1 LEVQAGDDHKRPDG
15 PENIRQEYRGTII
28 PCIRHRVRQN
38 VADGIEN
45 KSANCIWSICT
56 RVRLHQ
62 NVFKQLLSLFVQQF
76 CRWVSL
82 VMFPLLAGRQSGTRT
97 VLLHATQTPV
107 LAPFGNSAARNN

>member
-45 KSANCIWSICT
+45 KSANDIWSICT
-56 RVRLHQ
+56 RVRLQ
-62 NVFKQLLSLFVQQF
+62 SECVQTVTLAV
-76 CRWVSL
+76 CSAILPPGIPCYVSS
-82 VMFPLLAGRQSGTRT
+82 VGRKAVRDSCS
-97 VLLHATQTPV
+97 PV
-107 LAPFGNSAARNN
+107 ARNSKAHLVHST